1 MAEKPKDGKK
11 VKVATAKKRQLQDA
25 RKRLQNRS
33 YRSEVRTAYKAF
45 IASLNQKDKE
55 QQLSAFSKLSSLVDK
70 GVNKGLFKLNKASRV
85 KARMSM
91 RMHAKQAAK

>member
-11 VKVATAKKRQLQDA
+11 VKVATAKKRHLQDA

-45 IASLNQKDKE
+45 LSSLKQGDKSV
-55 QQLSAFSKLSSLVDK
+55 QVAAFSKLSSLVDK

-85 KARMSM
+85 KARMSV
-91 RMHAKQAAK
+91 RLHACQSA